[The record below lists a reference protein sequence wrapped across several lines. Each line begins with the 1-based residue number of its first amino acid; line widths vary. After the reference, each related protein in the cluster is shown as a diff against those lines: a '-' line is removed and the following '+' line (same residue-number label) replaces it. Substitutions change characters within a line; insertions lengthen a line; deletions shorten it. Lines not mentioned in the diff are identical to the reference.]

1 LISEINSV
9 SGLNVKRF
17 LMCAK
22 MRFFDKSQFLRG
34 LRQAGKF
41 K

>member
-1 LISEINSV
+1 MSEINVVSV
-9 SGLNVKRF
+9 LNVKRF